1 MGRQTSFSSSSIS
14 SSSSS
19 SDHFHEIHNEF
30 QIGDRH
36 LISLKDVVIKA
47 KTTNE
52 TFTFDFCCHL
62 FKAAA
67 AAHPLW
73 ARCAE
78 TCCQWPDDSVQK
90 GVCQKNNLIC
100 VVLYRVSA
108 NFFHRL
114 RLIFERIFS
123 HTVCTL
129 TLFKSSKA
137 KSDCLGYSLLGGGAV
152 KRCSPVEHIYWVY
165 LYKRLYISLLIPI
178 LSQPTRPEY

>member
-1 MGRQTSFSSSSIS
+1 MRRLPLIFAAICLKRPPL
-14 SSSSS
+14 
-19 SDHFHEIHNEF
+19 HIHCGQGVQKRAVNDLM
-30 QIGDRH
+30 I
-36 LISLKDVVIKA
+36 V
-47 KTTNE
+47 
-52 TFTFDFCCHL
+52 C
-62 FKAAA
+62 
-67 AAHPLW
+67 
-73 ARCAE
+73 
-78 TCCQWPDDSVQK
+78 QK

-152 KRCSPVEHIYWVY
+152 KRCSPVELIYWVY
-165 LYKRLYISLLIPI
+165 LYKHL
-178 LSQPTRPEY
+178 